1 MVNSASVRAYYGR
14 NKSLVAFRKAMARCR
29 SEGAIPHIYSMRT
42 HKIPIS
48 ALLLAFGD
56 WASRTGDSY
65 LIKRQ
70 GVKIQKLRR
79 QLDKS

>member
-1 MVNSASVRAYYGR
+1 MNTSSVRAYYKR
-14 NKSLVAFRKAMARCR
+14 NKGLVAFRKAMARCR
-29 SEGAIPHIYSMRT
+29 SEGAIPHVHSMRV
-42 HKIPIS
+42 HKIPID

-70 GVKIQKLRR
+70 SMKMRKLRS
-79 QLDKS
+79 QLSL

>member
-1 MVNSASVRAYYGR
+1 MINSVSVRAYYGR

-29 SEGAIPHIYSMRT
+29 SDGAVPHMYSMRM
-42 HKIPIS
+42 HEIPID

-65 LIKRQ
+65 IIKRQ
-70 GVKIQKLRR
+70 CVKMQKLRR
-79 QLDKS
+79 QLNKS